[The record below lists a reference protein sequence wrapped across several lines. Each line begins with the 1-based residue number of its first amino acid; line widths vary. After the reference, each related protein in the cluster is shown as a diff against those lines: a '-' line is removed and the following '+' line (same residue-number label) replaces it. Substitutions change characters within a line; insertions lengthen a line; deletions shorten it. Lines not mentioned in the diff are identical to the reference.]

1 MASGQQ
7 AIEKRFAVELASSPG
22 EYIDKLVQVYPVGDE
37 ICAISEWGWGVG
49 KGYYT
54 RIYIRDADNW
64 KIRVEYAILSMPPR

>member
-37 ICAISEWGWGVG
+37 ICAISESGWGVG

-54 RIYIRDADNW
+54 RI
-64 KIRVEYAILSMPPR
+64 